1 VLHFNAVPV
10 LVSVSRQ
17 RLALYPLLA
26 TAYAVSCAVFPDRAV
41 LPTVS
46 DPGEAAGASA
56 QAGSPA
62 ASGGAGSGATGGAGN
77 AGLAGGGDPGNG
89 GAGGRI
95 EPSGGGAGEAGAGGT
110 GIASCDE
117 PQQLVVAVSED
128 TWIDAADETANYG
141 DDQQLFVCGGA
152 AERRLLLKV
161 DLPPAPAGAWLVK
174 ARLDLNL
181 EANEDETG
189 APRSL
194 GLYRLTKDFV
204 ERKATWVNFASG
216 GINEWE
222 VRGGD
227 FDGIVARATLQA
239 DSSAG
244 PLSFDVTKSL
254 SSVYSNQAVPLGLI
268 VREVGEPPPAPAA
281 LAFTSSEVN
290 ASVPTLVIE
299 YCEP

>member
-1 VLHFNAVPV
+1 VLHFIAVPV

-17 RLALYPLLA
+17 RLALYPLFA
-26 TAYAVSCAVFPDRAV
+26 TAYAVSCAVFPDQAV
-41 LPTVS
+41 LPTAGE
-46 DPGEAAGASA
+46 PGEAAGANA

-62 ASGGAGSGATGGAGN
+62 VSGGAGSGATGGAGN
-77 AGLAGGGDPGNG
+77 TGLGGAPDAGNG
-89 GAGGRI
+89 GVGGLI

-117 PQQLVVAVSED
+117 PQQLVVVVRED
-128 TWIDAADETANYG
+128 TWIDATDEDANHG

-152 AERRLLLKV
+152 AERRMLLKV
-161 DLPPAPAGAWLVK
+161 DLPAAPPGAWLVK
-174 ARLDLNL
+174 ARLDLYL

-189 APRSL
+189 AARRL
-194 GLYRLTKDFV
+194 GLHRLTKDFV

-216 GINEWE
+216 GNNEWDA
-222 VRGGD
+222 RGGD
-227 FDGIVARATLQA
+227 FEGILARATLQA
-239 DSSAG
+239 DSSVG

-254 SSVYSNQAVPLGLI
+254 SSVYSAQAVPLGLI
-268 VREVGEPPPAPAA
+268 VREVTEPPPAPAA
-281 LAFTSSEVN
+281 LAFTSSGVN